1 MRNFAHKDLLTMKEL
16 TPITMKDI
24 AKALNVSVAT
34 VSRALKDSQR
44 ISQAQRDKIKEYA
57 REHNYSPNF
66 IAESLRNSKR
76 KPLKTIGVIIPN
88 LPHYYFSTVLSG
100 IEEEA
105 SACGYTVM
113 MAQSNEMYAQEVKI
127 CESFYDHKVSGVIVS
142 QAKDTLRFDHF
153 QKLLD
158 HGIPLVFY
166 DRISTGVDASRVVVD
181 DYMGALTAVNHLIDT
196 GCRKIAF
203 YGSPMSME
211 ISKNRYNGYKDALLK
226 RGLKPDDRF
235 FRICDNRADAE
246 VITPEL
252 MEQEEVPD
260 AFFAVND
267 DTAIGILYSVKRMGY
282 RVPEDISICGFT
294 NGERAIACE
303 PMLTTV
309 EQRGKRVGEEAAN
322 IIIGHIEGTIPR
334 EQIEKRIVRTKLII
348 RGTTR

>member
-1 MRNFAHKDLLTMKEL
+1 MKEL

-24 AKALNVSVAT
+24 ANDLGVSVAT
-34 VSRALKDSQR
+34 VSRALKDSAR
-44 ISQAQRDKIKEYA
+44 ISKEQRDRIKEYA
-57 REHNYSPNF
+57 RQHNYSPNF

-76 KPLKTIGVIIPN
+76 RPLKTIGVIIPN
-88 LPHYYFSTVLSG
+88 LPHYFFASVLSG

-113 MAQSNEMYAQEVKI
+113 VAQSNERYANEVKI
-127 CESFYDHKVSGVIVS
+127 CESFFDHKVSGVIVS
-142 QAKDTLRFDHF
+142 QAKDTCRYDHF
-153 QKLLD
+153 QKLID

-166 DRISTGVDASRVVVD
+166 DRISTGVNASRVVVD
-181 DYMGALTAVNHLIDT
+181 DYMGAYTAVSHLIDT

-211 ISKNRYNGYKDALLK
+211 ISKNRYNGYRDALLK
-226 RGLKPDDRF
+226 RGLKPDERF

-246 VITPEL
+246 IITPEIL
-252 MEQEEVPD
+252 DQEDIPD

-267 DTAIGILYSVKRMGY
+267 DTAIGILYSAKRLGY
-282 RVPEDISICGFT
+282 RIPEDISICGFT
-294 NGERAIACE
+294 NGERAIACD

-309 EQRGKRVGEEAAN
+309 EQRGKVVGEEAAN
-322 IIIGHIEGTIPR
+322 IVIARIEGKLLAT
-334 EQIEKRIVRTKLII
+334 QIDKRIVRTRLVV

>member
-113 MAQSNEMYAQEVKI
+113 MAQSNEKYAQEVKI

-166 DRISTGVDASRVVVD
+166 DRISTGIDASRVVVD
-181 DYMGALTAVNHLIDT
+181 VYMGALTTVKGLAK
-196 GCRKIAF
+196 RK
-203 YGSPMSME
+203 E
-211 ISKNRYNGYKDALLK
+211 
-226 RGLKPDDRF
+226 
-235 FRICDNRADAE
+235 
-246 VITPEL
+246 
-252 MEQEEVPD
+252 
-260 AFFAVND
+260 
-267 DTAIGILYSVKRMGY
+267 
-282 RVPEDISICGFT
+282 
-294 NGERAIACE
+294 
-303 PMLTTV
+303 
-309 EQRGKRVGEEAAN
+309 
-322 IIIGHIEGTIPR
+322 
-334 EQIEKRIVRTKLII
+334 TK
-348 RGTTR
+348 